1 MRKYLPLLETFY
13 RELGVED
20 ILNDKNAPVNKLL
33 YKLLSRV
40 ITYTFVEK
48 ENGTKVTRHLG
59 FTIEEYFSQA
69 YAICTKLTIDKH
81 PENHFLQEYVRDLPS
96 DYTLTDCHI
105 VFLTVYVLLSTNLQ
119 NRRQFIMM
127 LEQIYGNFAPHT
139 PLFEEFQEIIEKAWK
154 QNLFNKI
161 DYTPASCFFSKFKD
175 FSPTVGMPH
184 SKKGVLDLV
193 NDIRLCV
200 GIQMESTRCKRE
212 KNVETNNTHMEKQES
227 VIENEKKEINH
238 KDQNDENEHN
248 ENKEPLFDIVLKKE
262 IKLRKTKDNREI
274 KTPCRIDTN
283 KVKSWIEDNFLNT
296 GSNRHFFEWY
306 AIWKFFLDHK
316 LLENTKIIDFAKQ
329 MIKWFPNILKTTESN
344 FAANI
349 RFYHRLIGD
358 KHFKEWISTEII
370 NKIYAPETRGV
381 SEKGFNLICN
391 SITNLNS
398 AYHENSFIVEKTK
411 EES

>member
-33 YKLLSRV
+33 YKLLRRV

-127 LEQIYGNFAPHT
+127 LEQIYNTFALHT
-139 PLFEEFQEIIEKAWK
+139 PLFEEFQEIIEQAWK
-154 QNLFNKI
+154 QKLFNKI
-161 DYTPASCFFSKFKD
+161 DFTPNSFFFSEFKE
-175 FSPTVGMPH
+175 FSPTYGMPH
-184 SKKGVLDLV
+184 SKKEFLGLI

-200 GIQMESTRCKRE
+200 GIQIESTKCNKGKNIE
-212 KNVETNNTHMEKQES
+212 KDNAN
-227 VIENEKKEINH
+227 IEKKERDAKNEEEEINQSIKKLENL
-238 KDQNDENEHN
+238 KDNF
-248 ENKEPLFDIVLKKE
+248 KEPLLNIVLKNE
-262 IKLRKTKDNREI
+262 INVRITKDNREI
-274 KTPCRIDTN
+274 NIPCNIDTN
-283 KVKSWIEDNFLNT
+283 KVRTWIEENFLNT
-296 GSNRHFFEWY
+296 ERNRKYFEWY
-306 AIWKFFLDHK
+306 AIWKFFFDHK
-316 LLENTKIIDFAKQ
+316 LLNNKKIIDFARQ
-329 MIKWFPNILKTTESN
+329 MINWFPNILKTSKEN
-344 FAANI
+344 LAANI
-349 RFYHRLIGD
+349 RFYDRLIGEEL
-358 KHFKEWISTEII
+358 FKNWNKLQII
-370 NKIYAPETRGV
+370 NKIYDSNTSGV
-381 SEKGFNLICN
+381 SEEGFKTICN
-391 SITNLNS
+391 HITKLNS
-398 AYHENSFIVEKTK
+398 AYNNNSFIA
-411 EES
+411 